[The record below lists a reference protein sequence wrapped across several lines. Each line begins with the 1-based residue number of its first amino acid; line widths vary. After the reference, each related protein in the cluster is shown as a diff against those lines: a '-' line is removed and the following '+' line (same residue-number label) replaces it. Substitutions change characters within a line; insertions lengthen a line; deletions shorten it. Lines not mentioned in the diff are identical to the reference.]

1 MRIPPL
7 FLALL
12 SLFAVGC
19 SSTNQARQAD
29 QPYAEMI
36 NWPERYEP
44 SKASFFVHN
53 EIEINASPEE
63 VWTILLQAETWP
75 DWYEGASNVKVLN
88 SSNGIVEDGSVFT
101 WRTMGLNFE
110 STIKEFVPASRLSW
124 ESRKKSIKGYHAWLI
139 LPTENGCKL
148 ITQESQYGWLTFF
161 EKLFQPNKLRKLHD
175 VWLAEIKNKA
185 ELQAVKRLSP
195 AS

>member
-1 MRIPPL
+1 M
-7 FLALL
+7 A
-12 SLFAVGC
+12 SE
-19 SSTNQARQAD
+19 SSC
-29 QPYAEMI
+29 
-36 NWPERYEP
+36 
-44 SKASFFVHN
+44 
-53 EIEINASPEE
+53 
-63 VWTILLQAETWP
+63 LP
-75 DWYEGASNVKVLN
+75 DWK
-88 SSNGIVEDGSVFT
+88 T
-101 WRTMGLNFE
+101 
-110 STIKEFVPASRLSW
+110 VPASRLSW